1 MLCHR
6 LYFIFADAGE
16 ETGILSREHN
26 MDYRKYPKRI
36 SVVLHQTHP
45 SMSCISQM
53 SSQLLIKNFC
63 KDFRNAGRD
72 FRSHLE
78 WEKVPL
84 KMAKY
89 LAIMIYA
96 KVRTAALSVH
106 SKICIATEIFGAKRM
121 REQRR
126 QCGLLHS
133 PHAAAVNQRGP
144 YPYLGPGLSQITRQS
159 TFASFPHRTSMQ
171 KG

>member
-1 MLCHR
+1 MCCLNFPLPKKSSYTSMLGHIC
-6 LYFIFADAGE
+6 ADAG
-16 ETGILSREHN
+16 
-26 MDYRKYPKRI
+26 YRKCPKRF

-45 SMSCISQM
+45 SMPCISWM

-72 FRSHLE
+72 FQSHLE

-89 LAIMIYA
+89 LATIMIYA

-121 REQRR
+121 RERRRR

-133 PHAAAVNQRGP
+133 PHAAAVN
-144 YPYLGPGLSQITRQS
+144 
-159 TFASFPHRTSMQ
+159 
-171 KG
+171 